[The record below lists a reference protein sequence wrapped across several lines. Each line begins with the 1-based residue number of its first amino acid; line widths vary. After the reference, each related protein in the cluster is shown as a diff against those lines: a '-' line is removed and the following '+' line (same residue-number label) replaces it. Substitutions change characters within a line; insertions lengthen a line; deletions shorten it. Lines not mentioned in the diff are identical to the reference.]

1 MNIFKRIYTGNF
13 ELHRTALKF
22 YLSFAALT
30 YILSMFYLMIF
41 IGNATHKTQAPNVYT
56 GTIHYFLGMTLVF
69 FSLCSRGV
77 WLAAA
82 RRFPEHRITIL
93 TFIAV
98 LNIGFWLMYFVGM
111 YIDKIWLL
119 LGKG

>member
-13 ELHRTALKF
+13 DLHRTALKF
-22 YLSFAALT
+22 YLLFAALT

-41 IGNATHKTQAPNVYT
+41 IGNATHKTQDPNVYT
-56 GTIHYFLGMTLVF
+56 GTIHYFLGATLVLF
-69 FSLCSRGV
+69 GLCSRGV
-77 WLAAA
+77 SLAAV

-93 TFIAV
+93 TFIWV
-98 LNIGFWLMYFVGM
+98 LNIGFWLMYFAGM